1 MAAGPSRP
9 EFDAVREA
17 ADFLQSRLS
26 ARPEVVV
33 VLGSGLGGFAETLEA
48 GASVGYNEIP
58 RWPSSALVG
67 HAGVLRDGTVGGRQ
81 VATLSGRAH
90 LYQGFDRQTIALPI
104 RVMATLG
111 ASVAILTNAS
121 GAINT
126 QFEPG
131 SVMVIDD
138 HINAMGDN
146 PLIGPH
152 DDRFGVRFP
161 DMTEVYSQ
169 RLRSLADSVGATV
182 GLSLVLV
189 HGVYVAVHGPSFET
203 PAEIR
208 YLRTIGADAVG
219 MSTVPE
225 AIVARQMGLEVLG
238 LSCIANMAAGVR
250 GEPLYHLDVVR
261 AGERLA
267 EPFGALL
274 TGIIERL

>member
-1 MAAGPSRP
+1 MATGSSQS
-9 EFDAVREA
+9 EFDAVHEA
-17 ADFLQSRLS
+17 ADFLRSRLS

-33 VLGSGLGGFAETLEA
+33 VLGSGLGGFAATLET
-48 GASVGYNEIP
+48 GTSVAYDEIP
-58 RWPSSALVG
+58 NWPSAALIG
-67 HAGVLRDGTVGGRQ
+67 HDGWLRYGTVRGRH

-90 LYQGFDRQTIALPI
+90 LYQGYDRLTIAFPI

-111 ASVAILTNAS
+111 VSVAILTNAS

-126 QFEPG
+126 EFEPG

-161 DMTEVYSQ
+161 DMTEVYSR

-182 GLSLVLV
+182 GLPLVLV

-208 YLRTIGADAVG
+208 YLRAVGADAVG

-238 LSCIANMAAGVR
+238 LSCITNMAAGVR
-250 GEPLYHLDVVR
+250 PEPLDHLDVVR

-274 TGIIERL
+274 TGIIEHL